1 MLVLI
6 HRRLMKDSDE
16 VMKEFYH
23 ELCTIKHNR
32 HVKLDRVRRRISI
45 DHDSVT
51 ILFLAGDGLWTVVG
65 MRVDI
70 YNTDSNACAEY
81 LARIT
86 RFNNS
91 CRVNDISSIA
101 HYVVGRALDK
111 EG

>member
-1 MLVLI
+1 
-6 HRRLMKDSDE
+6 MKDSDA

-23 ELCTIKHNR
+23 ELCAIKHNR

-45 DHDSVT
+45 DNGSVT
-51 ILFLAGDGLWTVVG
+51 VLFLVGDGLWTVAG

-70 YNTDSNACAEY
+70 YNTDSNACADY

-86 RFNNS
+86 RLNNS
-91 CRVNDISSIA
+91 HRVNDISSIA